1 MQNSFEAEH
10 EPAVDMRSPGRDLH
24 VSIREGHSELLYSSR
39 TGGSPQRL
47 TRSTRIDQT
56 IYGTQFDLRH
66 VYFRFAAVIVAI
78 IAMGL
83 LLGSSDNPL
92 PWHWL
97 GWSSIFFTGIS
108 PWAQYFTQYFAGG
121 GSSPV
126 QWISDLVLWQT
137 RPYTDQVPFWW
148 LASSTFLSALL
159 GDTMW
164 EASSMGFAYGNVGGF
179 AHAIYYV
186 GIAIMFVMVFRLRTL
201 HPHAQSMMQLI
212 NTCYGYEACGIFGG
226 LVLYRILSLVWTGA
240 LTTGLLFVE
249 YDSSMGIFWGG
260 VLCGVAPLFYTLM
273 GGIRALY
280 AAHPAQSVIL
290 IIFLTVTLCRIPAR
304 PAWIRSDAVKGS
316 WTLSGGGD
324 LILVRL
330 FQGSLSLPWVT
341 AVLTD
346 RAFLSTPQTG
356 LAAAM
361 VGTLGAYCF
370 SFLSSL
376 LGMYA
381 RYVGIDGS
389 PIAVGRYLG
398 APYYNLI
405 IAITIANSMSIIDS
419 CFVAASKLGGLE
431 AFGLLADRSRQEHFA
446 HPLGVRSLRITRT
459 NVLVGRIFLMMV
471 GGVGICC
478 LASEANQPGSIL
490 MARLSGVMT
499 MGIGPPMILMCVWK
513 REWKRSPTAFC
524 MPMAVSI
531 IIGILFAVGTSCQEW
546 VLGRCAQPTIK
557 FASNWRLGNGD
568 FAYELGLT
576 IYALLIS
583 VLACIIGFL
592 LDQQFRFFPALSS
605 STSLHVCV
613 CMCVCVCVCVCVC
626 LFVCVCVCVC
636 VRVCACVCVC
646 VRLRVCLSVCLPVF
660 LSAHLSVCLSVCLSV
675 YLSVYLSVCLSVC
688 LIESRTS
695 VCMRVCM
702 HVCMRMHTFIF
713 ADVRIYIC
721 TCTCMHTD

>member
-47 TRSTRIDQT
+47 TRSTRMDQT

-66 VYFRFAAVIVAI
+66 VYLRFAAVIVAI

-148 LASSTFLSALL
+148 LASSTFVSALL

-164 EASSMGFAYGNVGGF
+164 EASLMGFAYGNVGGF

-186 GIAIMFVMVFRLRTL
+186 GIAIMFVIVFRLRTL

-280 AAHPAQSVIL
+280 SAHPAQSVVL
-290 IIFLTVTLCRIPAR
+290 IIFLTVTLCQIPAR

-356 LAAAM
+356 LAGAM
-361 VGTLGAYCF
+361 VGTLGAYGF

-431 AFGLLADRSRQEHFA
+431 AFGLLADRSHQEHFA

-513 REWKRSPTAFC
+513 REWKRSPTAFW

-531 IIGILFAVGTSCQEW
+531 IIGILFAVGTSCQAW
-546 VLGRCAQPTIK
+546 VWGRCAQTTIT
-557 FASNWRLGNGD
+557 FASNWRLGDGD

-583 VLACIIGFL
+583 ILACIIGFL

-605 STSLHVCV
+605 SLCVCVCMSVYVYVCLCVCVRVCVCVCMCV
-613 CMCVCVCVCVCVC
+613 CMCVCVCMCWCVCVSIC
-626 LFVCVCVCVC
+626 MCAFECECVKLDVGMCVCIHMCVCVFWYVCTC
-636 VRVCACVCVC
+636 VRVCELAGIWISFACESM
-646 VRLRVCLSVCLPVF
+646 CLYAS
-660 LSAHLSVCLSVCLSV
+660 
-675 YLSVYLSVCLSVC
+675 
-688 LIESRTS
+688 E
-695 VCMRVCM
+695 
-702 HVCMRMHTFIF
+702 
-713 ADVRIYIC
+713 
-721 TCTCMHTD
+721 